1 MSEPQIEFE
10 TERETDAEPTPRA
23 WEHDLKP
30 MDGVDGRGIFG
41 QDEDGNMFV
50 IANVNVPEQGLL
62 EGDWRANAR
71 LIAAAGTAA
80 QEAREMGYDPQR
92 AVEGTPE
99 QLTALERCR
108 RYFREQYREGELGAL
123 RSSILSEV
131 EDALASAEGSEE

>member
-1 MSEPQIEFE
+1 MSEPQI
-10 TERETDAEPTPRA
+10 ETDAEPTPRA

-80 QEAREMGYDPQR
+80 QEAKEMGYDPHKAVEALPELLEALEDAKKFIRKQYDQVR
-92 AVEGTPE
+92 AVPPTDS
-99 QLTALERCR
+99 LA
-108 RYFREQYREGELGAL
+108 Y
-123 RSSILSEV
+123 V
-131 EDALASAEGSEE
+131 EAKNALASAEGSKE

>member
-1 MSEPQIEFE
+1 MSEPQIK
-10 TERETDAEPTPRA
+10 TDAEPTPRT

-80 QEAREMGYDPQR
+80 QQAKEMGYDPQK
-92 AVEGTPE
+92 AVEALPELIEATDCGGPVDRQRLRGTDRPSN
-99 QLTALERCR
+99 R
-108 RYFREQYREGELGAL
+108 
-123 RSSILSEV
+123 
-131 EDALASAEGSEE
+131 